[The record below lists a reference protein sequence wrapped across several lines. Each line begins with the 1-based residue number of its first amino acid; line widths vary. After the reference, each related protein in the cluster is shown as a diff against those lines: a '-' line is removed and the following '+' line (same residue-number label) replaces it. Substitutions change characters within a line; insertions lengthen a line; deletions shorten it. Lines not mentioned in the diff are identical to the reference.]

1 MKGTLLFLVIVCMWS
16 SVYARCS
23 TRGDCAVIGGRLKPC
38 PVDEEPKP
46 IFDNLSPQERHE
58 LREQIERRC
67 PHLLYDENGNRLP
80 DNQVM
85 TCCDPVQV
93 FRFSESLNMGEG
105 VLARCPVCWRNFVR
119 QICEMNCSPDQA
131 RFVNVTTNVSPDNI
145 TYVEE
150 INYRLHHDFMINSHK
165 SCSEVMV
172 PQSGMPAINLMCGN
186 APVCDAD
193 AWFGYT
199 GDATNNPFV
208 DVQVNFII
216 THTLEDSMNIYAPLC
231 NETIGDDIPCSC
243 LDCTAN
249 CPTSEIEVPS
259 MCTVLSVN
267 CISFSV
273 GITFFVISVIVFII
287 LALLEVRRQRQ
298 SSGDTKNN
306 EEKDNTNK
314 LTKFFQNV
322 FEKIGEFSASNPIIM
337 IMLTTWVV
345 FAMTFG
351 IINIK
356 LTANPLELWSDP
368 DSVSRHELNYFNSR
382 FGPFYR
388 AAQVYLT
395 MKGLE
400 PFQVGNVTYGPAF
413 RVEAIQELIKLE
425 DAILNI
431 GRDDGTVKLEN
442 VCYAPLR
449 QPGAEQKLED
459 CVSMSVSAYIPNR
472 IINNNTYLNNVQNCL
487 NNYLSPSCLQ
497 PWGGGA
503 DPELSFGGFED
514 DNFLAA
520 DSLIINYPITNHLLE
535 ADLEPVLD
543 WELKFLK
550 LMEDYER
557 NWKADFVDVAY
568 GAERSIEDEIQRVS
582 EAEIVPIAISYL
594 LMFIYVIF
602 ALGHIRRCSTFLLDS
617 KISVA
622 IGSIL
627 VVLAALY
634 CAMGILG
641 FVQVTISLLAINVI
655 PFFVLSIGIDNVF
668 LMVNSIHRIQSNL
681 DKYSDY
687 KEGMSFDKKRR
698 FIFGKMMQ
706 SEGPSMFVSSI
717 TQVTC
722 FAVGT
727 IANFPAVRVFAL
739 FATISLAFLFVF
751 QITTVVA
758 ILSLDFKRC
767 AQNRFDLF
775 CCVQK
780 KVLNDEEP
788 LHSEIAHEGVTQKL
802 MEPYAKFLLN
812 WRVKIIVAIV
822 FLAFMSICTI
832 LIPSIEVGLDQNL
845 AVPPDSYVYKYLDA
859 VNDILRLGPPV
870 FFVLKS
876 GLNFTNPE
884 HQNVVC
890 GGQLCNDDSL
900 TMQIFLAVQ
909 QKEITYLGRISNS
922 WIDDFFDWSSLPGTC
937 CKYNTTDGGFC
948 SSMSSEPECQFC
960 TIPQGEFANGLRPGT
975 EAFQY
980 YIPFFLQD
988 TPTETC
994 NKGGLASYYSNVNYV
1009 LDSEGRATVHDS
1021 NFMAYHTNLKTSYDY
1036 ITAVKYGYEVSKN
1049 ITAAIHRHTGLDVE
1063 VFPYSVFYVYYAQY
1077 LTAWGDTFS
1086 SLAYCVLGALLINIV
1101 VTGFNFTITLATIF
1115 TVIMVVID
1123 MMGIMYMWNIQ
1134 MNAVSCINLIVSIG
1148 ITVEFCSHL
1157 AYAYATSSRPPDERV
1172 ADAIKKVGATIITG
1186 ITFTNIPIIVLAFSY
1201 TEIIEIFFFRMLFSL
1216 VILGCLH
1223 GMVFFPVLLSYLN
1236 NFKYKI

>member
-1 MKGTLLFLVIVCMWS
+1 MKETLTFLAIVCMWS
-16 SVYARCS
+16 SVSARCS
-23 TRGDCAVIGGRLKPC
+23 SRGECAIIGGRVKPC

-46 IFDNLSPQERHE
+46 IFDNLPTDEKLE
-58 LREQIERRC
+58 LREIIERRC
-67 PHLLYDENGNRLP
+67 PHLLYDEDGNRLP
-80 DNQVM
+80 DNRVL
-85 TCCDPVQV
+85 TCCDPIQV
-93 FRFSESLNMGEG
+93 YTFSDSLNMADS
-105 VLARCPVCWRNFVR
+105 VLARCPVCLRNFIR

-131 RFVNVTTNVSPDNI
+131 RFVNVTTDVTADNI

-150 INYRLHHDFMINSHK
+150 INYRLHHDFMINAHK
-165 SCSEVMV
+165 SCSGVMV

-199 GDATNNPFV
+199 GDTTNNPFV
-208 DVQVNFII
+208 DVQVNFIRV
-216 THTLEDSMNIYAPLC
+216 HTTEDSMNVNAPLC
-231 NETIGDDIPCSC
+231 NETFEGDIPCSC
-243 LDCTAN
+243 LDCAAN

-287 LALLEVRRQRQ
+287 LTLLEVRRKRR
-298 SSGDTKNN
+298 SSGDTKNI
-306 EEKDNTNK
+306 EEKDNTNTI
-314 LTKFFQNV
+314 TKFFQSV
-322 FEKIGEFSASNPIIM
+322 FEKIGECSASNPIMM
-337 IMLTTWVV
+337 IMVTSWVV
-345 FAMTFG
+345 FAMVYG
-351 IINIK
+351 VVNLK

-368 DSVSRHELNYFNSR
+368 DSLSRQELNYFNSR

-400 PFQVGNVTYGPAF
+400 PFQVDNVTYGPAF
-413 RVEAIQELIKLE
+413 RLEAIQELIKLE

-449 QPGAEQKLED
+449 QYGDEEKLED
-459 CVSMSVSAYIPNR
+459 CVSMSASAYFPDR
-472 IINNNTYLNNVQNCL
+472 VVNNNTYLRNIQNCL
-487 NNYLSPSCLQ
+487 NNYLSPICLQ

-503 DPELSFGGFED
+503 DPEMSFGGFE
-514 DNFLAA
+514 NGNILGAE
-520 DSLIINYPITNHLLE
+520 SLIINYPITNHLSE
-535 ADLEPVLD
+535 DDLEPVLE
-543 WELKFLK
+543 WELKFLN
-550 LMEDYER
+550 LLDDYER
-557 NWKADFVDVAY
+557 NWKADFVEVAY
-568 GAERSIEDEIQRVS
+568 GAERSIEDEIQRIS

-594 LMFIYVIF
+594 LMFIYVIL
-602 ALGHIRRCSTFLLDS
+602 ALGNIRRCGTFLLDS
-617 KISVA
+617 KITVA

-627 VVLAALY
+627 VVLAALF
-634 CAMGILG
+634 CAMGVLG
-641 FVQVTISLLAINVI
+641 YIKVTITLLAINVI

-698 FIFGKMMQ
+698 FIFGKMMK

-727 IANFPAVRVFAL
+727 IANFPAVRSFAI
-739 FATISLAFLFVF
+739 FATISLAFLFIF

-758 ILSLDFKRC
+758 ILSLDYKRG
-767 AQNRFDLF
+767 AQNRLDLF

-788 LHSEIAHEGVTQKL
+788 LHSEIAYEGITQKL
-802 MEPYAKFLLN
+802 MEPYSKFILN
-812 WRVKIIVAIV
+812 WRVKIIVAII
-822 FLAFMSICTI
+822 FLAFMSICCI
-832 LIPSIEVGLDQNL
+832 LIPSLDIGLDQKL
-845 AVPPDSYVYKYLDA
+845 AVPQDSYVYKYLDA
-859 VNDILRLGPPV
+859 VDNILPIGPPV

-884 HQNVVC
+884 HQNVIC

-909 QKEITYLGRISNS
+909 QKEITYLARISNS
-922 WIDDFFDWSSLPGTC
+922 WLDDFFDWSSLPDSC
-937 CKYNTTDGGFC
+937 CKYNRTDGSFC
-948 SSMSSEPECQFC
+948 SSVSNDPECEYC
-960 TIPQGEFANGLRPGT
+960 NIPQGEFANGLRPSI
-975 EAFQY
+975 EAFHY

-988 TPTETC
+988 SPTETC

-1009 LDSEGRATVHDS
+1009 LDSEGRSTVHDS
-1021 NFMAYHTNLKTSYDY
+1021 NFMAYHTNLRTSYDY
-1036 ITAVKYGYEVSKN
+1036 ITAVKYAYEVSEN
-1049 ITAAIHRHTGLDVE
+1049 ITAAIQRHTGLDVE
-1063 VFPYSVFYVYYAQY
+1063 VFPYSVFYVYFTQY
-1077 LTAWGDTFS
+1077 LTVWEDTFS

-1115 TVIMVVID
+1115 TCIMVVVD

-1134 MNAVSCINLIVSIG
+1134 LNAVSCVNLIVSIG

-1157 AYAYATSSRPPDERV
+1157 AYAYATSSRPANERV
-1172 ADAIKKVGATIITG
+1172 ADAIKKVGAIIITG
-1186 ITFTNIPIIVLAFSY
+1186 ITFTNIPIVVLAFSY
-1201 TEIIEIFFFRMLFSL
+1201 TEIIEIFFFRMLFTM

-1236 NFKYKI
+1236 DFK